1 MIYAMSGGSLAAE
14 GVPCYIPSRL
24 FSTGFAPDPAVIR
37 FFQGMLMAQPAPARN
52 LQSFVQFL
60 EERGELI
67 RIKDPVDPYLE
78 VTELADRFVKA
89 GEHPALLFEN
99 PVLGPAGKAAG
110 RTESALNADGRP
122 VPLLINLFASR
133 RRMAWALGCES
144 MEEAVSRIEEP
155 LKLGPPEGLWEK
167 IRMLGKLKE
176 WGGRTPKSVGSGPC
190 QEIIV
195 QGAELEKR
203 GLLDLMPVLT
213 TWPGDGGP
221 YITAPLVITRN
232 PANGRRNIGM
242 YRMQVFDGCTTG
254 MHWQIHKT
262 GAAHYAEY
270 EKQGERMPVCVAIGG
285 PPALTYAAT
294 APLPPDI
301 DEALFAG
308 YVAGAPIEMT
318 RAVTCDLEVPAEA
331 DFVIE
336 GYVEPGERR
345 LEGDFGDH
353 TGWYSL
359 AEDFPV
365 FHVTAITSRRDPIY
379 LTTVVGKPP
388 MEDGWLG
395 WATERLFLPLLQVPL
410 PEVVN
415 YHLPAAACFHNLVI
429 VAIDKRYPGHAR
441 KVCQALWG
449 TGQIMFTK
457 NVIVVDG
464 DVDPQNLNDVLWRV
478 TGSLDPARDVFF
490 SEGPV
495 DQLDHSTNL
504 ACFGGKMGIDG
515 TRKLP
520 GESGYERPWPPLVEM
535 DEATRR
541 MVDDKWSTL
550 LDRLKGGA

>member
-1 MIYAMSGGSLAAE
+1 MAAS
-14 GVPCYIPSRL
+14 IP
-24 FSTGFAPDPAVIR
+24 V
-37 FFQGMLMAQPAPARN
+37 QN
-52 LQSFVQFL
+52 LQSFVRFL
-60 EERGELI
+60 EERGELV
-67 RIKDPVDPYLE
+67 RIGEPVDPCLE
-78 VTELADRFVKA
+78 ITELADRFVKN
-89 GEHPALLFEN
+89 GENPALLFEN
-99 PVLGPAGKAAG
+99 PVPGDFGRKAG
-110 RTESALNADGRP
+110 RTRQALDSQGKP

-133 RRMAWALGCES
+133 RRMAWALGCQD
-144 MEEAVSRIEEP
+144 MTEAVARLEEP
-155 LKLGPPEGLWEK
+155 LRTAPPQGLWDK
-167 IRMLGKLKE
+167 VRLLGKLKE
-176 WGGRTPKSVGSGPC
+176 WGGTMPRQAGSGPC
-190 QEIIV
+190 QEVVV

-221 YITAPLVITRN
+221 YITMPLVITRN
-232 PANGRRNIGM
+232 PVNGRRNIGM
-242 YRMQVFDGCTTG
+242 YRLQVFDGRTTG

-262 GAAHYAEY
+262 GAAHYAEH
-270 EKQGERMPVCVAIGG
+270 EKQGTRMPVCVAVGG

-301 DEALFAG
+301 DEAAFAG
-308 YVAGAPIEMT
+308 FLTGRPVAMT

-359 AEDFPV
+359 AEEFPV
-365 FHVTAITSRRDPIY
+365 FHVTAVTSRRDPIY
-379 LTTVVGKPP
+379 LATIVGRPP

-395 WATERLFLPLLQVPL
+395 WATERLFLPLLRVPL
-410 PEVVN
+410 PEIVD
-415 YHLPAAACFHNLVI
+415 YHLPVSACFHNLVI
-429 VAIDKRYPGHAR
+429 VSIRKAYPGHAR

-457 NVIVVDG
+457 NVIVVDE
-464 DVDPQNLNDVLWRV
+464 DVDVHDPDEVLWRV

-495 DQLDHSTNL
+495 DQLDHAVNL
-504 ACFGGKMGIDG
+504 ACYGGKMGIDA

-520 GESGYERPWPPLVEM
+520 GEEGYRRRWPPLVQM
-535 DEATRR
+535 DPEVKEQ
-541 MVDDKWSTL
+541 VDRKWSTL
-550 LDRLKGGA
+550 LDRLKDRP